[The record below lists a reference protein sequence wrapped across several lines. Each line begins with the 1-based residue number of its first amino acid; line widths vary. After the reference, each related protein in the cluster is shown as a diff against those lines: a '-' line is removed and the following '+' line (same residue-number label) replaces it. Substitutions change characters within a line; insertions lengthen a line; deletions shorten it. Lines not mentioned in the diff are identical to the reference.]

1 MARDKR
7 FEVIEK
13 EGMGFAAHVRIIID
27 TETGVNYLY
36 VQGGYGGGLTPLL
49 DAKGNP
55 IVSR

>member
-27 TETGVNYLY
+27 TETGV
-36 VQGGYGGGLTPLL
+36 
-49 DAKGNP
+49 D
-55 IVSR
+55 